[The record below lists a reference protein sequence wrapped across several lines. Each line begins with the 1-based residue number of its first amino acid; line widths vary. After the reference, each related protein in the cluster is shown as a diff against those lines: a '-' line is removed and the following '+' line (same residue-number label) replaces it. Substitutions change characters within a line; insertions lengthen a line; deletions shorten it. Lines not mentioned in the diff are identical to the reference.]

1 MSASTG
7 TNSVWAYESTPVWTD
22 LSAYGLD
29 HGMAIIPV
37 ICDISTGEKEIMG
50 DLKEVL
56 VFPNPS
62 QGTINI
68 ALTSKVESTIEVYNV
83 VGKLVYQAKP
93 FNTQLITID
102 VNNQPNGV
110 YFVNI
115 KTGNDIV
122 TKKIVLSK

>member
-1 MSASTG
+1 
-7 TNSVWAYESTPVWTD
+7 
-22 LSAYGLD
+22 
-29 HGMAIIPV
+29 
-37 ICDISTGEKEIMG
+37 
-50 DLKEVL
+50 
-56 VFPNPS
+56 
-62 QGTINI
+62 
-68 ALTSKVESTIEVYNV
+68 STIEVYNV